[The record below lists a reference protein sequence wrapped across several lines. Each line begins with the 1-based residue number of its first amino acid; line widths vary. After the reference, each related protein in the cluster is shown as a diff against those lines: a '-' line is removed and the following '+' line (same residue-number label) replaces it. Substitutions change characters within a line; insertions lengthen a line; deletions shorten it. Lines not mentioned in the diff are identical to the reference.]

1 MEDLL
6 DQPRDHKISSE
17 PGTFLVVQMTESD
30 TEEVK
35 CVGPLPESE
44 TNQIEEEE
52 QKDQSDHGSIYASS
66 SVSGFTNS
74 SLPRRKII
82 HVETG
87 TCRLNS

>member
-1 MEDLL
+1 
-6 DQPRDHKISSE
+6 
-17 PGTFLVVQMTESD
+17 MTESD

-44 TNQIEEEE
+44 TNQIEGEE

-87 TCRLNS
+87 TCRLNFWPKIFADVLPLSVSAESRSFKNK

>member
-1 MEDLL
+1 
-6 DQPRDHKISSE
+6 
-17 PGTFLVVQMTESD
+17 MTESD

-44 TNQIEEEE
+44 TNQIEAEE

-87 TCRLNS
+87 TCRLNF